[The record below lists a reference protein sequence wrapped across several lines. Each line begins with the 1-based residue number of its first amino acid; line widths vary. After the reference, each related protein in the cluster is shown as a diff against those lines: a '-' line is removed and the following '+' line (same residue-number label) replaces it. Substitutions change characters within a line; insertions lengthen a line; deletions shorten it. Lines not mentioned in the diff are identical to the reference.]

1 MENVQEKTL
10 NYKPWVTSGKSS
22 ALIFN
27 HNFEL
32 SLVDY
37 IEEHSKK
44 RQKKLP
50 GGKRER
56 NNELDVLKESSETCI
71 DRELREEL
79 FVKILNKNFAGTVI
93 IEDERRKGF
102 LHTKDVYIVENGQWK
117 EVGKVHENQ
126 VYERKFYS
134 IDTAWEIVHRTHR
147 PLLAIGLVSF
157 FAIHPD
163 IKKEYE
169 FVAMFAESE
178 VRKIEREN
186 QNFITKIM
194 KK

>member
-10 NYKPWVTSGKSS
+10 NYKPWVTSGK
-22 ALIFN
+22 AVGLVFN
-27 HNFEL
+27 ENFEIVVIDDKNKFTKEL
-32 SLVDY
+32 
-37 IEEHSKK
+37 ESKI
-44 RQKKLP
+44 P
-50 GGKRER
+50 GGKRKR
-56 NNELDVLKESSETCI
+56 NNEIDVLKESSETCI

-79 FVKILNKNFAGTVI
+79 FIKILNKNFAGTII

-134 IDTAWEIVHRTHR
+134 IDKAWEIVHRTHR

-169 FVAMFAESE
+169 LVAMFAESE